1 MIWLTWYYDDQNTIF
16 YGTNFHL
23 NIFYDKILE
32 DYTNMLGCHN
42 LKNELVLVFLI
53 SPDLDDIKFR
63 NIVMEL
69 LKK

>member
-1 MIWLTWYYDDQNTIF
+1 
-16 YGTNFHL
+16 
-23 NIFYDKILE
+23 
-32 DYTNMLGCHN
+32 MLGCHN